1 MKGIDI
7 SNHNGDIDFN
17 KVKSDGVEVVII
29 KATEGVDY
37 RDNMLE
43 KNYNG
48 ALGKLNIGFYHFMSE
63 KTSPSQQAC
72 DFYNAIKDKQY
83 NVLPCLDIEVNNY
96 GRSAKEITD
105 RCLEF
110 INKFKE
116 LSGKECVIYT
126 GGYFG
131 RDSLDSRIKNYP
143 GWIAHY
149 GVNTPMET
157 GFKVVGHQYSETGRV
172 NGINGN
178 VDMNNF
184 SNEIF
189 LNNNAAI
196 NVNAQSDLE
205 ENSNIQIAKNYLG
218 SSRNTKKVQY
228 LLNCLG
234 YNLLVD
240 GDCGTNTTNA
250 IEDFQRRN
258 GLVVD
263 YKFGPDCYNK
273 ARELLKGVNAGIDY
287 TTPNLTKLIQF
298 ILNIKIDGVFWTN
311 TESAVKDFQRRN
323 GLLVDGIVGANTL
336 KVLLGL

>member
-17 KVKSDGVEVVII
+17 KVKSDGIEVVII

-48 ALGKLNIGFYHFMSE
+48 ALGKFNIGFYHFMSE

-83 NVLPCLDIEVNNY
+83 NVLPCLDIEVNSY

-105 RCLEF
+105 RCIEF

-116 LSGKECVIYT
+116 LSGKSVMIYT

-131 RDSLDSRIKNYP
+131 RDLLDSRIKSYP
-143 GWIAHY
+143 AWIAHY

-157 GFKVVGHQYSETGRV
+157 GFNNVVGHQYTETGRV

-184 SNEIF
+184 TDKVLLRQS
-189 LNNNAAI
+189 I
-196 NVNAQSDLE
+196 NFNITAVC
-205 ENSNIQIAKNYLG
+205 NIQNEG
-218 SSRNTKKVQY
+218 V
-228 LLNCLG
+228 
-234 YNLLVD
+234 
-240 GDCGTNTTNA
+240 
-250 IEDFQRRN
+250 
-258 GLVVD
+258 
-263 YKFGPDCYNK
+263 
-273 ARELLKGVNAGIDY
+273 REYKGVNNLVIGTTGEAKRLEMTSINIDNVDFTYLCHEENQGDVGGTEGQALGSIGISRRLEGILFNITSIPQGYTFKYRAHIENKGWTDWCISGQYAG
-287 TTPNLTKLIQF
+287 TKGQGLRMEAIE
-298 ILNIKIDGVFWTN
+298 IKI
-311 TESAVKDFQRRN
+311 E
-323 GLLVDGIVGANTL
+323 
-336 KVLLGL
+336 